1 MANEQSRITVVGT
14 HRRVDIAVPSA
25 TPIGEYAP
33 RLAELCG
40 QKEAGI
46 MPPAWSLAPPEDAA
60 YPLDATLRDLG
71 IVDGQVLY
79 LRDLAQEP
87 GDAPVVKDIDEVV
100 ADESA
105 QQRRQ
110 RMHAGPAV
118 VAFGLVWL
126 LAATVLTAW
135 RTGLGVGALA
145 MLVLA
150 GVTLLGASWGL
161 GQRQTAVPGGLLPV
175 ISLAAVPC
183 FAVAGMFVA
192 DGLGG
197 PDYRWAGAIVGANL
211 ATLMALAIGPNLV
224 LMAVQFQ
231 LFVAAVLAFL
241 LLALDANALEA
252 MAAIAAVSTGL
263 LAAARR
269 TAATVT
275 AWGRERPRGRETA
288 ANATAQLVAQSGRT
302 LGVVMTGPALALV
315 VVLPML
321 ALSERAF
328 AVAVA
333 AVVTIALLTR
343 VRRSAFTSEL
353 LLIGGAAMVGLFSM
367 LLKLISMIG
376 GSVTLLTVLS
386 LGSGLA
392 VVGIGVALAVLVT
405 GPDDDDPETPG
416 GLVRPRKRSRAEG
429 IGMVAGIAIAPLTMG
444 VFGVFSHLVMVGR
457 TLF

>member
-1 MANEQSRITVVGT
+1 MANEQSRITVVGAR
-14 HRRVDIAVPSA
+14 RRVDIAVPSDA
-25 TPIGEYAP
+25 PIGEYAP

-40 QKEAGI
+40 QKETGV
-46 MPPAWSLAPPEDAA
+46 MPPAWSLAPAEDAA
-60 YPLDATLRDLG
+60 YPLDATLRDLRV
-71 IVDGQVLY
+71 VDGQVLY

-105 QQRRQ
+105 QQRRH

-118 VAFGLVWL
+118 LAFGLVWL

-135 RTGLGVGALA
+135 RTGLGIGALA
-145 MLVLA
+145 MLVVA
-150 GVTLLGASWGL
+150 GVTLLGTSWGL
-161 GQRQTAVPGGLLPV
+161 GQRQTAIPNGLLPV

-197 PDYRWAGAIVGANL
+197 PDYRWAGIIVGANL

-231 LFVAAVLAFL
+231 LLVAAVLAFL
-241 LLALDANALEA
+241 LLGLDASGVEA
-252 MAAIAAVSTGL
+252 AAAIAAVATGL

-288 ANATAQLVAQSGRT
+288 ADATAQLVAQSGRI
-302 LGVVMTGPALALV
+302 LGVVMAGPAVALV
-315 VVLPML
+315 VALPFL
-321 ALSERAF
+321 TLSGRGF

-333 AVVTIALLTR
+333 AVVTIALLAR
-343 VRRSAFTSEL
+343 VRRPALTSEL
-353 LLIGGAAMVGLFSM
+353 LLIGGAAIVGLFS
-367 LLKLISMIG
+367 LLHQLISMIG
-376 GSVTLLTVLS
+376 GSVALLTVLS

-405 GPDDDDPETPG
+405 GPGDDQPETPG
-416 GLVRPRKRSRAEG
+416 GLIRPRKRSRADG